1 LALSRGMAAAQ
12 DLYRQ
17 GTRAVSVLVGAV
29 RRELEAAG
37 LREDYVE
44 LVDATSLSPLSTV
57 TPGQPARLL
66 VAAFVGT
73 TRLIDNQPI
82 GG

>member
-1 LALSRGMAAAQ
+1 
-12 DLYRQ
+12 
-17 GTRAVSVLVGAV
+17 V

-44 LVDATSLSPLSTV
+44 LMDATSLTPLSAV